1 VKSSRHYIIE
11 QVVVN
16 FVLNFGIA
24 YYLGRT
30 TLAHQESI
38 PLWGNNTAPLD
49 PNMAGDILIGSLI
62 MSFLITLILTAITRH
77 HLSKQNIDTKNVV
90 SINWVNRLPES
101 KFKRS
106 LIVGFLAMFTIGLA
120 SVLLLFALNITSLD
134 SGCYTI
140 LHSCY
145 AGILAGFI
153 AYIAT
158 LRALRD

>member
-1 VKSSRHYIIE
+1 MKSSRNYIIE

-24 YYLGRT
+24 YYLGKT
-30 TLAHQESI
+30 TLAHQDTI
-38 PLWGNNTAPLD
+38 PLWADKAAPLD

-77 HLSKQNIDTKNVV
+77 HLSKQHIDTKDVV
-90 SINWVNRLPES
+90 LSKWVKRLPGS
-101 KFKRS
+101 LFKRS
-106 LIVGFLAMFTIGLA
+106 LVMGFLAMFSIGLG
-120 SVLLLFALNITSLD
+120 SVLIVFALNITSLD
-134 SGCYTI
+134 SDCYTI

-145 AGILAGFI
+145 AGLLAGLI

-158 LRALRD
+158 KRALLD